1 MNEQTFS
8 MILRR
13 SLPAVYILAAFLTL
27 VVIYT
32 GYTTSKKI
40 QETITQQ
47 FNQQQLIL
55 ARKISDQI
63 QNQISH
69 LQISLLELK
78 NISRLEG
85 AEIGT
90 LADKVFLPFKRLLA
104 GDVLAILY
112 LNQEGKI
119 ISRIQDPT
127 WNPSK
132 IPLPEPEALA
142 PYLPAPLL
150 RNRVWMGSTFLL
162 DGRWVLP
169 QGVPMSRKTKGR
181 EAAQGALFFIL
192 DAVHIAQ
199 KATGGVVSGRTGYAW
214 IINRE
219 GILLDHHE
227 KDFIDKSIFVV
238 RKTRN
243 PKLSY
248 QKIDDLTRNE
258 LLQGKEGTSS
268 YLSGWHRAQKTAV
281 EKLIAYTPIP
291 FYETPERAGRPQP
304 IRASEIWSVA
314 LVAPVAEISGLVRS
328 LNLQQF
334 ILIGIF
340 QILIIV
346 GTGVFVFISSRWTR
360 YLSLEVEQKT
370 EELKKT
376 HERLVHS
383 ERLAAVG
390 SMAGHVSHEIK
401 NPLIAVGGLA
411 QQLKRSPHLDEKERE
426 KLELITTEV
435 SRLEKMLIEVRDFTR
450 PTTPN
455 KVKTDINQV
464 FRELIQ
470 LSGPVLL
477 EHGIHTQTSL
487 DDSLPPFWFDPGQMK
502 QVFVNLIKNAAE
514 AMPEGGT
521 LSIMTRKERQGV
533 MIQIADTG
541 TGIDAKFKENLFRP
555 FMTTKKK
562 GTGLGLAVSYKLI
575 QDHDGD
581 ITFESEADYGTTV
594 IIRLPL
600 EEENPHIENRNPK
613 QI

>member
-1 MNEQTFS
+1 MKEQTFS

-13 SLPAVYILAAFLTL
+13 SLPAVYILAALLTL

-32 GYTTSKKI
+32 GYSTSKKI
-40 QETITQQ
+40 QETITHQ

-78 NISRLEG
+78 NIPKLEG
-85 AEIGT
+85 AGIET
-90 LADKVFLPFKRLLA
+90 LADKIFLPTKKLLG

-112 LNQEGKI
+112 LDQEGKI
-119 ISRIQDPT
+119 ISRIQDPG
-127 WNPSK
+127 WNPEEIS
-132 IPLPEPEALA
+132 LPKPEVLA
-142 PYLPAPLL
+142 PYLPTPLL
-150 RNRVWMGSTFLL
+150 SNRVWMGSTFLL
-162 DGRWVLP
+162 AGRWVLP
-169 QGVPMSRKTKGR
+169 LGLPVSRKINGQAVVR
-181 EAAQGALFFIL
+181 GALFFVL
-192 DAVHIAQ
+192 DAIHIAQ
-199 KATGGVVSGRTGYAW
+199 KATGGVISGRTGYAW

-219 GILLDHHE
+219 GTLLDHHE
-227 KDFIDKSIFVV
+227 KDFIGKSIFVV
-238 RKTRN
+238 RKVRN

-258 LLQGKEGTSS
+258 LLKGKEGTST
-268 YLSGWHRAQKTAV
+268 YISGWHRSQKTAV

-291 FYETPERAGRPQP
+291 FYETPERAGRTQP
-304 IRASEIWSVA
+304 IRSSESWSVA

-328 LNLQQF
+328 LNFQQF

-340 QILIIV
+340 QILIIM
-346 GTGVFVFISSRWTR
+346 GTGVFVLISSRWSR
-360 YLSLEVEQKT
+360 YLFLEVEQKT
-370 EELKKT
+370 EELKKSQ
-376 HERLVHS
+376 EKLVHS

-390 SMAGHVSHEIK
+390 SMASHVSHEIK
-401 NPLIAVGGLA
+401 NPLIAIGGLA
-411 QQLKRSPHLDEKERE
+411 QQLKRSPHLDEKEKG

-435 SRLEKMLIEVRDFTR
+435 SRLEKILIEVRDFTR

-455 KVKTDINQV
+455 KVKADINQV

-470 LSGPVLL
+470 LSSPVLL
-477 EHGIHTQTSL
+477 ENGIQVQASL
-487 DDSLPPFWFDPGQMK
+487 DDSLPAFCFDPGQMK
-502 QVFVNLIKNAAE
+502 QVFINLMKNAAE

-521 LSIMTRKERQGV
+521 LSVMTRKEGQGV

-541 TGIDAKFKENLFRP
+541 TGIDAKVKENLFRP

-562 GTGLGLAVSYKLI
+562 GTGLGLAVSSKLI
-575 QDHDGD
+575 QDHNGD
-581 ITFESEADYGTTV
+581 IQLESEVDFGTTV

-600 EEENPHIENRNPK
+600 EEENSNIESRNPK
-613 QI
+613 QT